1 MQSQDTSNRVP
12 SEVKHPNAAEWMTY
26 LYDEI
31 APERKRELH
40 AHLAQCAACGE
51 QLNQWRAGLVALD
64 DWKLPALPRKAPA
77 WQPATMLKWAAAA
90 AVVLCVGF
98 AAGRVNSSH
107 AREMAELKTA
117 VTQLTEK
124 VAAKSA
130 GDAND
135 QSIAITQQ
143 TRDELVQLLTDY
155 SKLNE
160 ERRTEDRRVV
170 GLALRELDLRL
181 GKLRGELE
189 TVALNTESGF
199 QQTKEGLTTLA
210 SYAAADHSGAPELNP
225 SETKTNQ

>member
-1 MQSQDTSNRVP
+1 MQSQEPKTRSAGAVNHP
-12 SEVKHPNAAEWMTY
+12 SAAEWMAY

-40 AHLAQCAACGE
+40 VHLAQCAACGE

-64 DWKLPALPRKAPA
+64 DWKLPALPRKASA
-77 WQPATMLKWAAAA
+77 WQPVTMLKWAAAA
-90 AVVLCVGF
+90 AVVLCVSF
-98 AAGRVNSSH
+98 AVGRVSSNH

-117 VTQLTEK
+117 VAQLTEK
-124 VAAKSA
+124 VAARPA
-130 GDAND
+130 GDAD
-135 QSIAITQQ
+135 SQSIAITKQ

-160 ERRTEDRRVV
+160 ERRSEDRRVV

-210 SYAAADHSGAPELNP
+210 SYAVADHSSGPELNP
-225 SETKTNQ
+225 SETKN